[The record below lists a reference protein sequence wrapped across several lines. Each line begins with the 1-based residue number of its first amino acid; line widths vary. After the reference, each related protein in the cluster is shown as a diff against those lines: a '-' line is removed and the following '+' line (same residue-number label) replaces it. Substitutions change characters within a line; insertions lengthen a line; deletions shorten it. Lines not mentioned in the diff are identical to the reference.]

1 MEHKEINSVDYVRE
15 VTAKYIGPRRKSI
28 AITLPADAVTFITS
42 LLRDNAREHFIA
54 LYLNG
59 ASQIISHSLV
69 SLGSANSAPVSPRE
83 VFQGAVLV
91 GACRIIVGH
100 NHPSG
105 ELTPSHEDRVITK
118 RLYDA
123 GQLLG
128 ISVIDHIIVSEAG
141 FYSFQEHG
149 DIMT

>member
-1 MEHKEINSVDYVRE
+1 M
-15 VTAKYIGPRRKSI
+15 
-28 AITLPADAVTFITS
+28 
-42 LLRDNAREHFIA
+42 
-54 LYLNG
+54 
-59 ASQIISHSLV
+59 
-69 SLGSANSAPVSPRE
+69 SPRE
-83 VFQGAVLV
+83 VFQGAALV

-105 ELTPSHEDRVITK
+105 ELTPSQENRAITK

-128 ISVIDHIIVSEAG
+128 ISIIDHIIVSESG

-149 DIMT
+149 ALN